1 MTNLQV
7 TYSVNGLLGP
17 MTDDI
22 TVPDQYTDTDIKS
35 ALEVI
40 LADCSKAMD
49 RHISLRHVL
58 LVKQQ

>member
-7 TYSVNGLLGP
+7 IYSVNGLIGP

-22 TVPDQYTDTDIKS
+22 IVPDEYTDDDIRT

-40 LADCSKAMD
+40 LADCSEAMD
-49 RHISLRHVL
+49 RHLSIRHIL